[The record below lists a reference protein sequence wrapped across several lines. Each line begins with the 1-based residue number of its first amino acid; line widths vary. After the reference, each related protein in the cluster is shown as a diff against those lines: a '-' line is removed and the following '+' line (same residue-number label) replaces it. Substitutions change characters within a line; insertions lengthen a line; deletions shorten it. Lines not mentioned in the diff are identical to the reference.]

1 MLPAFLLLAAE
12 TLLTGAKVMT
22 RADSLKACGRVLSA
36 AGLMALAG
44 WVPAAAQRSY
54 PTPKVYNP
62 NVYSRTRQTMSDRA
76 AARAALERKRQ
87 SSAANGAN
95 GTRFPTPPKPA
106 PAAGSVTFR
115 PVADQI
121 APRKMA
127 LAFGDT
133 PAEQKR
139 LEDMFSEALEHYRGR
154 LREAGLPAN
163 DVARAAS
170 YLVTACHYVADGG
183 GAELDEGQRDALRA
197 HMRELFSTDETF
209 QRMNDRER
217 QELFEDYGIT
227 ATWIDAGF
235 NIVRAAGDK
244 EGMRQWR
251 EMARKNFIAVLGVPP
266 ESVVFTARGV
276 LYK

>member
-1 MLPAFLLLAAE
+1 
-12 TLLTGAKVMT
+12 MT
-22 RADSLKACGRVLSA
+22 RANSLRACGRALSA
-36 AGLMALAG
+36 ACLLAFAG
-44 WVPAAAQRSY
+44 PLPAAAQRRY

-62 NVYSRTRQTMSDRA
+62 NVYSRSRQTMSDRA
-76 AARAALERKRQ
+76 AARAALGKKRQ
-87 SSAANGAN
+87 SSTANGAP
-95 GTRFPTPPKPA
+95 GTRPPLTPT

-121 APRKMA
+121 MPRKMA
-127 LAFGDT
+127 LSFADT

-154 LREAGLPAN
+154 LKQAGLPTN

-170 YLVTACHYVADGG
+170 YLITACHYVANDGR
-183 GAELDEGQRDALRA
+183 AELDEGQREALRQ

-227 ATWIDAGF
+227 ATWLDAGF
-235 NIVRAAGDK
+235 NIVRAAGDQ

-266 ESVVFTARGV
+266 ESVDFTAGGV
-276 LYK
+276 KYK

>member
-1 MLPAFLLLAAE
+1 
-12 TLLTGAKVMT
+12 MT
-22 RADSLKACGRVLSA
+22 RANSLRTCRLALSA
-36 AGLMALAG
+36 SCLLALAG
-44 WVPAAAQRSY
+44 AMPAAAQRSY

-62 NVYSRTRQTMSDRA
+62 NVYSRTRQAMSDRA

-87 SSAANGAN
+87 SSATNGAP
-95 GTRFPTPPKPA
+95 GPRPTSLPPLTPA

-127 LAFGDT
+127 LSFADT
-133 PAEQKR
+133 PEERRR
-139 LEDMFSEALEHYRGR
+139 LEALFSEALEHYRGR
-154 LREAGLPAN
+154 LRQAGLPTN

-170 YLVTACHYVADGG
+170 YLVTACYYVANDGRSS
-183 GAELDEGQRDALRA
+183 LDEGQLDALRR
-197 HMRELFSTDETF
+197 HMRELFSTEETF

-235 NIVRAAGDK
+235 NIVREAGDK

-251 EMARKNFIAVLGVPP
+251 EMARQNFTAVLGVPP
-266 ESVVFTARGV
+266 ESVVFTAGGV
-276 LYK
+276 QYK

>member
-1 MLPAFLLLAAE
+1 
-12 TLLTGAKVMT
+12 MT
-22 RADSLKACGRVLSA
+22 RTNSLRACGRALSA
-36 AGLMALAG
+36 ACLLTLAG
-44 WVPAAAQRSY
+44 PLPTAAQRSY

-76 AARAALERKRQ
+76 AARAASERKRQ
-87 SSAANGAN
+87 ASAANGTTGARPTTLPPS
-95 GTRFPTPPKPA
+95 TRTPVG
-106 PAAGSVTFR
+106 GSVTFR

-121 APRKMA
+121 APRQMA
-127 LAFGDT
+127 LSFADT

-139 LEDMFSEALEHYRGR
+139 LEEMFSEALEHYRGR
-154 LREAGLPAN
+154 LKQAGLPTN

-170 YLVTACHYVADGG
+170 YLITACYYVVNDGRS
-183 GAELDEGQRDALRA
+183 ELDEGQREALRT

-209 QRMNDRER
+209 QGMNDRER

-235 NIVRAAGDK
+235 NLVKAAGDK

-251 EMARKNFIAVLGVPP
+251 EMARKNFTAVLGVPP
-266 ESVVFTARGV
+266 ESIVFTAGGV
-276 LYK
+276 KYK